1 MRITPLDVHEQTFR
15 VAFRGFDPGEVDAF
29 LQRVADELE
38 RLIEERD
45 AARAELAQEKDARRN
60 LEGTLAAA
68 RDLQAGLLE
77 QTRAEAEAVRHQ
89 AQLQADRIL
98 AGANEELVRVRREI
112 LEARER
118 RGLWLAELGALA
130 DTLIRWVEDKS
141 AQPSGAPDLIS
152 RPGAPT
158 RPDAPQEPQGTPA
171 LGGSPGGSTEEG
183 TLVGDAS

>member
-15 VAFRGFDPGEVDAF
+15 VTFRGFDPGEVDAF

-45 AARAELAQEKDARRN
+45 AARAELGKERDARGN

-77 QTRAEAEAVRHQ
+77 QARAEAEAVRHQ
-89 AQLQADRIL
+89 ARLQADRIL
-98 AGANEELVRVRREI
+98 AGANEELLRLRREI

-118 RGLWLAELGALA
+118 RSLWLAELGALA
-130 DTLIRWVEDKS
+130 DTLIRWVEEKS
-141 AQPSGAPDLIS
+141 AQPSGTPDLIS
-152 RPGAPT
+152 RPGAPAE
-158 RPDAPQEPQGTPA
+158 PDSPQEPGEAPD
-171 LGGSPGGSTEEG
+171 PGQVSEEG
-183 TLVGDAS
+183 TLAGDGG